1 MFGLGAEPPDPAL
14 ALSLAPVVVGPA
26 QGESRKLKTIRDRV
40 DGLYR
45 EISAAA
51 AAEAAGAAEACSNR
65 ASGAPTCRAMIRAF
79 QR

>member
-1 MFGLGAEPPDPAL
+1 MFGLGAEPLDPAL

-51 AAEAAGAAEACSNR
+51 AAGAAEACSNR